1 MCFSSEA
8 HILSL
13 IFKELGE
20 VLGKIDEA
28 LKYFDKTAFFVIVL
42 WNNMCACMLSCCS
55 HFRLCATLWTK
66 TCQVPLSMGFFR
78 QEYWSGL
85 PCPPPGNLP
94 DPQIKLVSLKYPAMA
109 GGFFPTSATWEV
121 EV

>member
-13 IFKELGE
+13 TFKELRE

-28 LKYFDKTAFFVIVL
+28 LKYFDKTALFVIVL
-42 WNNMCACMLSCCS
+42 WNNTCACMLSCCS

-85 PCPPPGNLP
+85 PYAPTGDLPHPGIEP
-94 DPQIKLVSLKYPAMA
+94 TSLMYPALA
-109 GGFFPTSATWEV
+109 GRLLLLGQPGKPET
-121 EV
+121 

>member
-1 MCFSSEA
+1 MCYSSEA

-28 LKYFDKTAFFVIVL
+28 LKYFDKTALFVIVL

-85 PCPPPGNLP
+85 PYAPTGDLPHPGIEPASLTYPELAGRLLP
-94 DPQIKLVSLKYPAMA
+94 LGQPRKPE
-109 GGFFPTSATWEV
+109 T
-121 EV
+121 